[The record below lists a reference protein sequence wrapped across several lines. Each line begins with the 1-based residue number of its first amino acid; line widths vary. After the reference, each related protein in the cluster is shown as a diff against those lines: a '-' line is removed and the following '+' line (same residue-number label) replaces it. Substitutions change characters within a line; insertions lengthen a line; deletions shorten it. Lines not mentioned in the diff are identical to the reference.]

1 VTERSVRP
9 EQYGRFLIEIFEEW
23 VRRDV
28 GKVFVQ
34 MFDVALGSW
43 VGIHSL
49 CVFTPT
55 CGNAL
60 ALEHNGD
67 LYCCDHFV
75 EPAYRLGNIRET
87 SMGEMISSPRQRK
100 FGRDKQET
108 LPRYCRQCEVQ
119 FACTGGCPKDRF
131 ITTPDG
137 EAGLNY
143 LCAGYKAFFRHIGQ
157 PMGMMANL
165 LRQNR
170 APAEIMRWYAGE
182 DAKRKAAFPKA
193 RRNDPCP
200 CGSGVK
206 YKRCHGRA

>member
-1 VTERSVRP
+1 MRP

-28 GKVFVQ
+28 GKIHVQ

-43 VGIHSL
+43 VGVHSL

-67 LYCCDHFV
+67 LYSCDHFV
-75 EPAYRLGNIRET
+75 EPAYLLGNIRET
-87 SMGEMISSPRQRK
+87 SMGEMVSSSRQRK
-100 FGRDKQET
+100 FGNDKQET
-108 LPRYCRQCEVQ
+108 LPRTCRQCEVK

-137 EAGLNY
+137 EPGLNY
-143 LCAGYKAFFRHIGQ
+143 FCAGYKAFFKHIEQ
-157 PMGMMANL
+157 PMTMMANL
-165 LRQNR
+165 LRRDR
-170 APAEIMRWYAGE
+170 APAEIMHWYTGE
-182 DAKRKAAFPKA
+182 DAKRKAAFQKA
-193 RRNDPCP
+193 GRNDPCP
-200 CGSGVK
+200 CGSGIK
-206 YKRCHGRA
+206 FKRCHGRT